1 MSTPS
6 TTRRGI
12 RRCGALAVR
21 CHHHLL
27 HHLHHH
33 LDLHAH
39 RLPSLQVALAFRS
52 IALPTE
58 HQQGL
63 YRAVAAILHLGNVT
77 FNAADDDAC
86 AVGDASALG
95 AAADFLGVA
104 YATFEEALT
113 SRTMQVTDAPP
124 HLGSPSIHPASDPTF
139 PSRTMQSMSKSIY
152 KIPLKASEAVRSA
165 AAA

>member
-6 TTRRGI
+6 TTRLGI
-12 RRCGALAVR
+12 RRCGIALR
-21 CHHHLL
+21 RHHHHFL
-27 HHLHHH
+27 H
-33 LDLHAH
+33 LHAH
-39 RLPSLQVALAFRS
+39 RLPSPTQVALAFRS

-77 FNAADDDAC
+77 FSATDDDAC

-113 SRTMQVTDAPP
+113 SRTMQ
-124 HLGSPSIHPASDPTF
+124 
-139 PSRTMQSMSKSIY
+139 SMSKSIY
-152 KIPLKASEAVRSA
+152 KIPLKASEAVRRA

>member
-12 RRCGALAVR
+12 RRCGTRAVR
-21 CHHHLL
+21 RHRHHFL
-27 HHLHHH
+27 HLHT
-33 LDLHAH
+33 H

-77 FNAADDDAC
+77 FSATDDDAC

-113 SRTMQVTDAPP
+113 SRTMQ
-124 HLGSPSIHPASDPTF
+124 
-139 PSRTMQSMSKSIY
+139 SMSKSIY

-165 AAA
+165 AAV

>member
-21 CHHHLL
+21 CHRHLL
-27 HHLHHH
+27 HLLHHH

-39 RLPSLQVALAFRS
+39 YLSSLQVALAFRS

-77 FNAADDDAC
+77 FSATDDDAC

-113 SRTMQVTDAPP
+113 SRTMQ
-124 HLGSPSIHPASDPTF
+124 
-139 PSRTMQSMSKSIY
+139 SMSKSIY

>member
-12 RRCGALAVR
+12 RRCGALAFHYH
-21 CHHHLL
+21 HHHLL
-27 HHLHHH
+27 LLHTH
-33 LDLHAH
+33 
-39 RLPSLQVALAFRS
+39 LPSLQVALAFRS

-77 FNAADDDAC
+77 FSATDDDAC

-113 SRTMQVTDAPP
+113 SRTMQ
-124 HLGSPSIHPASDPTF
+124 
-139 PSRTMQSMSKSIY
+139 SMSKSIY

>member
-6 TTRRGI
+6 TTSEASG
-12 RRCGALAVR
+12 GVAHSLPLPPPPL
-21 CHHHLL
+21 HLL
-27 HHLHHH
+27 HL
-33 LDLHAH
+33 
-39 RLPSLQVALAFRS
+39 LPSLQVALAFRS

-77 FNAADDDAC
+77 FSATDDDAC

-104 YATFEEALT
+104 YATVEEALT
-113 SRTMQVTDAPP
+113 
-124 HLGSPSIHPASDPTF
+124 
-139 PSRTMQSMSKSIY
+139 SRTMQSMSKSIY
-152 KIPLKASEAVRSA
+152 KIP
-165 AAA
+165 

>member
-12 RRCGALAVR
+12 RRCGVALR
-21 CHHHLL
+21 CHHH
-27 HHLHHH
+27 HHH
-33 LDLHAH
+33 RFIHLYLH
-39 RLPSLQVALAFRS
+39 LPSLQVALAFRS

-77 FNAADDDAC
+77 FSATDDDAC
-86 AVGDASALG
+86 AVGDAAALG

-113 SRTMQVTDAPP
+113 
-124 HLGSPSIHPASDPTF
+124 
-139 PSRTMQSMSKSIY
+139 SRTMQSMSKSIY

-165 AAA
+165 AAV

>member
-12 RRCGALAVR
+12 RRCGTRHSAATTTTATSTSSR
-21 CHHHLL
+21 
-27 HHLHHH
+27 
-33 LDLHAH
+33 
-39 RLPSLQVALAFRS
+39 PLQVALAFRS

-77 FNAADDDAC
+77 FSATDDDAC

-113 SRTMQVTDAPP
+113 SRTMQ
-124 HLGSPSIHPASDPTF
+124 
-139 PSRTMQSMSKSIY
+139 SMSKSIY

>member
-12 RRCGALAVR
+12 RRCGARAVS
-21 CHHHLL
+21 CHHHHFL
-27 HHLHHH
+27 H
-33 LDLHAH
+33 LHAH

-77 FNAADDDAC
+77 FNATDDDAC

-124 HLGSPSIHPASDPTF
+124 HLGSPSIHPASDPHLT
-139 PSRTMQSMSKSIY
+139 PHPPRI
-152 KIPLKASEAVRSA
+152 
-165 AAA
+165 

>member
-12 RRCGALAVR
+12 RRCGALASAATTTTTSTS
-21 CHHHLL
+21 L
-27 HHLHHH
+27 HLH
-33 LDLHAH
+33 LH
-39 RLPSLQVALAFRS
+39 LPSLQVALAFRL

-77 FNAADDDAC
+77 FNATDDDAC
-86 AVGDASALG
+86 AVGDAAALG

-113 SRTMQVTDAPP
+113 
-124 HLGSPSIHPASDPTF
+124 
-139 PSRTMQSMSKSIY
+139 SRTMQSMSKSIY

-165 AAA
+165 AAV

>member
-12 RRCGALAVR
+12 RRCGALAFR
-21 CHHHLL
+21 CHHH
-27 HHLHHH
+27 HHHHRFIHLH
-33 LDLHAH
+33 LH
-39 RLPSLQVALAFRS
+39 LPSLQVALAFRS

-77 FNAADDDAC
+77 FSATDDDAC

-113 SRTMQVTDAPP
+113 SRTMQ
-124 HLGSPSIHPASDPTF
+124 
-139 PSRTMQSMSKSIY
+139 SMSKSIY
-152 KIPLKASEAVRSA
+152 KIPLKASEAVRSVA
-165 AAA
+165 AA

>member
-12 RRCGALAVR
+12 RRCGTLACR
-21 CHHHLL
+21 CHHHHFL
-27 HHLHHH
+27 H
-33 LDLHAH
+33 LHAH
-39 RLPSLQVALAFRS
+39 RLPSPTQVALAFRS

-77 FNAADDDAC
+77 FNATDDDAC

-113 SRTMQVTDAPP
+113 SRTMQ
-124 HLGSPSIHPASDPTF
+124 
-139 PSRTMQSMSKSIY
+139 SMSKSIY

>member
-12 RRCGALAVR
+12 RRCGIALR
-21 CHHHLL
+21 CHR
-27 HHLHHH
+27 HLHRFLH
-33 LDLHAH
+33 LHLH
-39 RLPSLQVALAFRS
+39 LPSLQVALAFRS

-77 FNAADDDAC
+77 FNATDDDAC

-113 SRTMQVTDAPP
+113 SRTMQ
-124 HLGSPSIHPASDPTF
+124 
-139 PSRTMQSMSKSIY
+139 SMSKSIY